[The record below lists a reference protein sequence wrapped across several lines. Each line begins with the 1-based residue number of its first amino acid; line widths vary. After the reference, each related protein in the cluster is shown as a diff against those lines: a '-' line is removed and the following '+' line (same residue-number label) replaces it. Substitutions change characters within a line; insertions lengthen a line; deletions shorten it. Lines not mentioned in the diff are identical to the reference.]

1 MSSPHSWRLAPL
13 LVVLIL
19 AGCASS
25 DNIAPQSQM
34 LDNQQL
40 QLAPPKVSSLALSP
54 QWWRVLEDPQ
64 LDALMS
70 QSLQTSPSL
79 KQAAARVREAQSV
92 VGQAD
97 AANGPNLDLNGSSKR
112 EKVSQNTLQPFLQSY
127 PDKPLYETSNTLGLN
142 LSYEFDWWGKYR
154 NRVNAANA
162 QVNAALAEQQQA
174 ALTLTSSVASVYY
187 QLQSNFA
194 LQNVLQQEVD
204 NNDRLAELRTKQ
216 YQAGI
221 YGIEIPQQTKAQADT
236 AKQQIIQLQ
245 SQGEQ
250 LKHQLAALTGQ
261 GPNATQNLRQVP
273 LPDITRLAPKGEL
286 TTDLLGKRPDITA
299 QRQLVESYDQRVKA
313 ARKEFYPSLSIT
325 GFAGLSTTNFQGT
338 NPNLLEAASQA
349 WNFAPAISLPIFHAG
364 ALRSKL
370 GEESALYDE
379 AVESYNQTIL
389 NAVRET
395 ADAITIQQS
404 SQLQLQQAI
413 SASQSMQKV
422 YNVADARYTAGI
434 IGRDELLISQSQYL
448 QQQQSE
454 LNASN
459 NLLQAKIGLIR
470 SLGGGYQ
477 APVSDGSQNKIL

>member
-162 QVNAALAEQQQA
+162 QVNAARAEQQQ
-174 ALTLTSSVASVYY
+174 
-187 QLQSNFA
+187 
-194 LQNVLQQEVD
+194 
-204 NNDRLAELRTKQ
+204 
-216 YQAGI
+216 
-221 YGIEIPQQTKAQADT
+221 
-236 AKQQIIQLQ
+236 
-245 SQGEQ
+245 
-250 LKHQLAALTGQ
+250 AALTGQ

-477 APVSDGSQNKIL
+477 APVSDGSQNKII

>member
-1 MSSPHSWRLAPL
+1 MSAPDNWRLTPLFAVLL
-13 LVVLIL
+13 LV
-19 AGCASS
+19 GCASNN
-25 DNIAPQSQM
+25 NIAPQSQM

-40 QLAPPKVSSLALSP
+40 QLAQPKVSSLALNP
-54 QWWRVLEDPQ
+54 QWWRVMEDPQ

-92 VGQAD
+92 MGQAD
-97 AANGPNLDLNGSSKR
+97 AANGPNLDLYGSSQM
-112 EKVSQNTLQPFLQSY
+112 EKVSQNTLQPFLQAY
-127 PDKPLYETSNTLGLN
+127 PNKPLYETSNTLGLN

-162 QVNAALAEQQQA
+162 QVNAARAEQQQA

-194 LQNVLQQEVD
+194 RQNVLQQEVD
-204 NNDRLAELRTKQ
+204 NDQRLTELRTRQ

-221 YGIEIPQQTKAQADT
+221 YGIEVPQQTQAQADT
-236 AKQQIIQLQ
+236 ARQQMIQLQ
-245 SQGEQ
+245 AQSEQ

-261 GPNATQNLRQVP
+261 GPSVTQNLHPVP

-313 ARKEFYPSLSIT
+313 ARKEFYPSLSLT
-325 GFAGLSTTNFQGT
+325 GFAGFSTTNFQGT

-370 GEESALYDE
+370 GEESARYDE

-404 SQLQLQQAI
+404 SQLQLQQAA
-413 SASQSMQKV
+413 SASQSMLKV
-422 YNVADARYTAGI
+422 YNIANARYKAGI
-434 IGRDELLISQSQYL
+434 IGRDELLISQSLYL
-448 QQQQSE
+448 QQQRSE
-454 LNASN
+454 LTASN

-477 APVSDGSQNKIL
+477 APVSDGSQN